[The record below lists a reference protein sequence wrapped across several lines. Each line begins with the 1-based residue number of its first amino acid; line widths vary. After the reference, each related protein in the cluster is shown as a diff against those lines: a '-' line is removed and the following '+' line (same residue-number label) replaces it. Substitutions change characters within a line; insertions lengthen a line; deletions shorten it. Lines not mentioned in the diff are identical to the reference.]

1 MMGLTVL
8 GVIFIVVT
16 LDVTIEAGS
25 SIVQVDALPDFI
37 GYLILFFSM
46 EKSTK
51 LNGWFKNASGF
62 CTVMLGVTFLNFI
75 SGWGKA
81 LLPTNI
87 IEARVLSVMLNIVYT
102 LFGFI
107 GPFIIAASMIY
118 LSFLSRGFGLEL
130 ENRGNKTYPV
140 IFFIITILFYIVAA
154 VCVLLQFFKQ
164 LPLQTWYFTV
174 PVSILFCVFAFITS
188 ENIKE
193 LR

>member
-1 MMGLTVL
+1 MMGLTLL
-8 GVIFIVVT
+8 GIIFIVVPFEI
-16 LDVTIEAGS
+16 TIESVNGM
-25 SIVQVDALPDFI
+25 VQVDALPDFI
-37 GYLILFFSM
+37 GYLILFFSL

-62 CTVMLGVTFLNFI
+62 CTVMLGITFLQFV

-87 IEARVLSVMLNIVYT
+87 IEARVLGVMMNIIYT
-102 LFGFI
+102 LFGFV

-118 LSFLSRGFGLEL
+118 LSFLSRGFGLEM
-130 ENRGNKTYPV
+130 EDREKRGLATV
-140 IFFIITILFYIVAA
+140 FFIITILFYVVAA
-154 VCVLLQFFKQ
+154 ICVLLQFFKQ

-174 PVSILFCVFAFITS
+174 PVAVLFSVFAFITS
-188 ENIKE
+188 DKIKE